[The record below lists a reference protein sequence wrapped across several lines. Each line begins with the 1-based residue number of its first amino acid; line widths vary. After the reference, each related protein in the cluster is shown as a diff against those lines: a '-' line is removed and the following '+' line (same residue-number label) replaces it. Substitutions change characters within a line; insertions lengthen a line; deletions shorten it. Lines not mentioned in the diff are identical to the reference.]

1 MPVIGQRF
9 SHHQRAVAGEHSKL
23 ENGFGAAQADE
34 HLKEAPF
41 DNVDLHLGPSHDSV
55 GFFPETDVQIG
66 FRLSVIVGELF
77 DRGID
82 EPVHKI
88 SVI

>member
-1 MPVIGQRF
+1 MNGLLRPLFLLLVASASVSGQ
-9 SHHQRAVAGEHSKL
+9 AE
-23 ENGFGAAQADE
+23 DE

-41 DNVDLHLGPSHDSV
+41 DNVDLHLGRLHDSV
-55 GFFPETDVQIG
+55 GFFPKTDIQIG
-66 FRLSVIVGELF
+66 FPPRVIVGELF